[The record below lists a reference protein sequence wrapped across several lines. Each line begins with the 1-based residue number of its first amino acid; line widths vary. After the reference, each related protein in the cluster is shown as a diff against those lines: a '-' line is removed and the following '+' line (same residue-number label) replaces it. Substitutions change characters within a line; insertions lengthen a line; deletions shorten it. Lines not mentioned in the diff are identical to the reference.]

1 MVYGYQ
7 RLKVQ
12 KELEI
17 GNTDQPDLQLTLKKM
32 GTNACKNNNLGELL

>member
-17 GNTDQPDLQLTLKKM
+17 GNTDMPDIQLTLKKWVLM
-32 GTNACKNNNLGELL
+32 HAKIII